1 MYRALALLV
10 LALPLFSQES
20 APTPNHHALSLEQK
34 EEFLLNGK
42 ITQTRGAKKGITGTS
57 RVTLSDGTTIHDASV
72 QRIDEEKAR
81 FEGAQGTEM
90 NFRDTYKFNIA
101 AYRLGRLL
109 GLGDMIPPS
118 VERRFEGTSAAWTWW
133 VEDVMMDE
141 GERLKKK
148 MEAPDKDDWGRQYH
162 IMRVFDQLIANIDR
176 NVQNLLYDKAW
187 RLWMIDHSRAFRV
200 NAEPRDKK
208 MLERCDAQLLAN
220 LKALREDKLRAEV
233 GPWLRERE
241 IKAILQRRDKIV
253 SHFEHG
259 DASKLYEYLSKR

>member
-1 MYRALALLV
+1 MSKALALLV
-10 LALPLFSQES
+10 LALPLFPQE
-20 APTPNHHALSLEQK
+20 AATTPNHHALSLEQK
-34 EEFLLNGK
+34 EQFLLDGK

-109 GLGDMIPPS
+109 GLDNMIPPS

-148 MEAPDKDDWGRQYH
+148 MDAPDKDDWGRQYH

-176 NVQNLLYDKAW
+176 NVQNVLYDKAW
-187 RLWMIDHSRAFRV
+187 RLWMIDHSRAFRA

-220 LKALREDKLRAEV
+220 LKALREDTLRAEV